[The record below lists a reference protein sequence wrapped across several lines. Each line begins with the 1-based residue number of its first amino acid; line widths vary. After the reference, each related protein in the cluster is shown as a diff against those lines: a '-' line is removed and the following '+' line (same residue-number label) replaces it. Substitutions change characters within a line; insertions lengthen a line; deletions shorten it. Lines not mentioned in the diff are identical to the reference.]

1 MVNPMAKGKRATVR
15 RWLWLGLLLAL
26 YAGLG
31 LAARIEVSL
40 DRNPVPLGESF
51 TLIFSADASP
61 DDDPD
66 FSTLEQDFE
75 VLGQSQSNQY
85 SLNNG
90 HASHRIEWQVSVMA
104 KHAGNLAIP
113 PIAFGKDR
121 SEPFSVT
128 VVPGPAKRRNNGDGE
143 VFMEVEAEPK
153 NPYVQAQVIY
163 SVRVLSRI
171 AFGDARLSTP
181 EAADTLVE
189 RLGDG
194 QNPSSIVIRNGVQY
208 KMTEIRYALFPQK
221 SGPLRIEP
229 MQLEMQVAG
238 GARSLF
244 NAFLNPQTRTQRI
257 VSEALTLEVR
267 PVPAEFKGKHWL
279 PARYLELEDS
289 WAKNPP
295 KTTAGDPLTRTLTLK
310 AQGATVGLLPE
321 INTTATALPDAIK
334 QYPDQ
339 PIQNEEKPTS
349 GLIGMRQEK
358 TAMMATNPGTYTIPA
373 LEIPWWNTLANRMET
388 ARIPERTLT
397 VQATAAT
404 RQIPETPTLIAE
416 ASKPPKTTETPNA
429 ALPTTVSQ
437 TNGPWFWLVL
447 LFGFGWISTGLA
459 WYLSK
464 RSNHKSSIPV
474 NSDSETSVHKLVL
487 AIEHACKASDAVA
500 ARKAL
505 SNWVNNQRFRS
516 EAQPY
521 GSRLAKEIKLL
532 DQCLYGRRQSA
543 WEGQGLWQSFRDHIE
558 NMARGTPSKP
568 ALESLYLSSNSP
580 SNIQCKEPR
589 Y

>member
-1 MVNPMAKGKRATVR
+1 MVNPMATGKRATLR
-15 RWLWLGLLLAL
+15 HWLWLGPLLAL

-66 FSTLEQDFE
+66 FSALEQDFE

-104 KHAGNLAIP
+104 KHAGNLTIP

-128 VVPGPAKRRNNGDGE
+128 VAPGPAKRRNSGDGE

-194 QNPSSIVIRNGVQY
+194 QSPSSIVTRNGVQY

-229 MQLEMQVAG
+229 MRLEMQVAG
-238 GARSLF
+238 GSRSMF

-257 VSEALTLEVR
+257 ASEALTLEVR
-267 PVPAEFKGKHWL
+267 PVPAEFKGRHWL
-279 PARYLELEDS
+279 PAGHLELEDS

-295 KTTAGDPLTRTLTLK
+295 KTMAGDPLTRTLTLK

-321 INTTATALPDAIK
+321 ISATATALPDAIK

-339 PIQNEEKPTS
+339 PIQNEEKSIS
-349 GLIGMRQEK
+349 GLIGIRQEK
-358 TAMMATNPGTYTIPA
+358 TAMMASKPGTYTIPA
-373 LEIPWWNTLANRMET
+373 LEIPWWNTLENRMET

-397 VQATAAT
+397 VQAAAT
-404 RQIPETPTLIAE
+404 RQIPETPAPTGE
-416 ASKPPKTTETPNA
+416 ASKPSRTTEPPNA
-429 ALPTTVSQ
+429 ALPATVSQ
-437 TNGPWFWLVL
+437 TSGPWFWLVF

-459 WYLSK
+459 WWLSK
-464 RSNHKSSIPV
+464 RSNRKPSIPV
-474 NSDSETSVHKLVL
+474 NSDGGIPTHKLVL
-487 AIEHACKASDAVA
+487 AIEHACKTNDAVA

-505 SNWVNNQRFRS
+505 SDWVNNHRPRS
-516 EAQPY
+516 EPQHY

-532 DQCLYGRRQSA
+532 DQCLYGRGQSA

-558 NMARGTPSKP
+558 SMARDVPRKP
-568 ALESLYLSSNSP
+568 TLEPLYLSP
-580 SNIQCKEPR
+580 SSIQHKEPQH
-589 Y
+589 